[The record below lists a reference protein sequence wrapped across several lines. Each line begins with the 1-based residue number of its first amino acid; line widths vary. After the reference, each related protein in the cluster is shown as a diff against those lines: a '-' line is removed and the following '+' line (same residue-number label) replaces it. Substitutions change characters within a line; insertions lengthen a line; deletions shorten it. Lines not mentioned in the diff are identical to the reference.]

1 MGKTNP
7 IIVLLYIQ
15 TNQQEIQDCRPVEKM
30 KQEYYLKKKE
40 QISVE
45 DSFALLCNHFS
56 VVTVFC

>member
-45 DSFALLCNHFS
+45 D
-56 VVTVFC
+56 V